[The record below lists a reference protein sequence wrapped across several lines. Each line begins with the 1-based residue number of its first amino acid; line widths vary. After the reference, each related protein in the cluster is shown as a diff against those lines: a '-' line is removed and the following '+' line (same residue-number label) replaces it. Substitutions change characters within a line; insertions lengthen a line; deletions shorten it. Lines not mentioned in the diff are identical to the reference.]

1 MASQPIES
9 TAITSFSFD
18 SFIRGYH
25 AYMDNH
31 VYIVCK
37 KVGGA
42 GRNARS
48 QRIAGRQ
55 LGQKMWP

>member
-1 MASQPIES
+1 MASQPIAS

-31 VYIVCK
+31 VCK

>member
-1 MASQPIES
+1 MPIW
-9 TAITSFSFD
+9 TIMY
-18 SFIRGYH
+18 I
-25 AYMDNH
+25 
-31 VYIVCK
+31 YIVCK

-55 LGQKMWP
+55 LGQKMWWPRNRGFLSTILMAMQSGPR